1 MNSLLPPSEQVEN
14 VSQFFQIHPENPQ
27 ARLIKQA
34 VEIIRKG
41 GVVIYPTD
49 SSYAMGCQIG
59 DKNAVERVRRLR
71 QLDNNHNFTLICCDL
86 SQLGLFAKID
96 TGTFRLLKAHTPGPY
111 TFILNATRE
120 VPRLLLHPK
129 RRTIGLRVP
138 SHPIALALLEQLGE
152 PLMSVT
158 LIMPGESMPMSDP
171 YEMRQL
177 LEHQVDLIIDGGFG
191 GVEASTVIN
200 LADDEPEVIRVGCG
214 DPTPFLVEA

>member
-1 MNSLLPPSEQVEN
+1 M
-14 VSQFFQIHPENPQ
+14 SQFFQIHPENPQ
-27 ARLIKQA
+27 PRLIKQA
-34 VEIIRKG
+34 VEIIRGG

-49 SSYAMGCQIG
+49 SSYAVGCQMG
-59 DKNAVERVRRLR
+59 DKGAIERVRRLR
-71 QLDNNHNFTLICCDL
+71 QLDDKHNFALICSDL

-96 TGTFRLLKAHTPGPY
+96 TGTFRLLKAHVPGPY

-138 SHPIALALLEQLGE
+138 SNPIALALLAELGE
-152 PLMSVT
+152 PLMSVS
-158 LIMPGESMPMSDP
+158 LIMPGDTEALSDP

-191 GVEASTVIN
+191 STESSTVIS
-200 LADDEPEVIRVGCG
+200 LADGEPELIRAGCG
-214 DPTPFLVEA
+214 DPAPFMVEA

>member
-1 MNSLLPPSEQVEN
+1 MSSHSSSDQQVEN

-59 DKNAVERVRRLR
+59 DKSAIERVRRLR
-71 QLDNNHNFTLICCDL
+71 KLDDKHNFTLICRDL
-86 SQLGLFAKID
+86 SQLGLFAKVD
-96 TGTFRLLKAHTPGPY
+96 TGAFRLLKAHVPGPY

-120 VPRLLLHPK
+120 VPRLLLHDK

-138 SHPIALALLEQLGE
+138 DHPISHALLEELGE
-152 PLMSVT
+152 PLMSVS
-158 LIMPGESMPMSDP
+158 LIMPGETLPMTDP

-191 GVEASTVIN
+191 GVSASTVIN
-200 LADDEPEVIRVGCG
+200 LADGEPQVVRVGCG
-214 DPTPFLVEA
+214 DPSPFMAEA

>member
-1 MNSLLPPSEQVEN
+1 MISHPSSEQQVEN

-34 VEIIRKG
+34 VGIIRAG
-41 GVVIYPTD
+41 GVVVYPTD

-59 DKNAVERVRRLR
+59 DKSAIERVRRLR
-71 QLDNNHNFTLICCDL
+71 QLDDKHNFTLICSDL

-96 TGTFRLLKAHTPGPY
+96 TGTFRLLKAHLPGPY

-120 VPRLLLHPK
+120 VPRLLMHPK

-138 SHPIALALLEQLGE
+138 DHPIVQALLEELGE

-158 LIMPGESMPMSDP
+158 LVMPGETVPMSDP
-171 YEMRQL
+171 YEIRQL
-177 LEHQVDLIIDGGFG
+177 LEHQVDLIIDGGHG
-191 GVEASTVIN
+191 GVSASTVIN
-200 LADDEPEVIRVGCG
+200 LADGEPEVVRVGCG
-214 DPTPFLVEA
+214 DPTPFAVEA